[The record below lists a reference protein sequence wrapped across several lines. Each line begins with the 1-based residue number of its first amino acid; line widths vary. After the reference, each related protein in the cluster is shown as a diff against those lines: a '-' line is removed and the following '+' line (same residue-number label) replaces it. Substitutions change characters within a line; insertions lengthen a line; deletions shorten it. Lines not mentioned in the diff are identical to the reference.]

1 MNKQDKNQKLIDT
14 DKSVA
19 VARGQG
25 RWGEVEGVKGVKYM
39 GMEEDLALGGEHTMQ
54 CTDDIL

>member
-25 RWGEVEGVKGVKYM
+25 GWGEVEGVKGVKYM
-39 GMEEDLALGGEHTMQ
+39 VMEEDLALGGEHTMQ